1 MRATLSLPLLGA
13 AILTLGALALRF
25 TRPERRSAVW
35 QPVLSV
41 QAAERPL
48 PERLR
53 ELGL

>member
-25 TRPERRSAVW
+25 TRPERRPASW
-35 QPVLSV
+35 QPILSL
-41 QAAERPL
+41 QEAGRPL

-53 ELGL
+53 ERGL